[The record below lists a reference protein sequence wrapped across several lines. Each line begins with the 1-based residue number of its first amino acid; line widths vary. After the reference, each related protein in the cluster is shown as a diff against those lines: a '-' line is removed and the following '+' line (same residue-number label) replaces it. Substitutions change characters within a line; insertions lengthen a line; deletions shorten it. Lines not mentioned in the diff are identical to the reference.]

1 MTIRGLVTCSVL
13 VVGATLLSASPADS
27 VASVRTTVT
36 QDEGTVVTT
45 LDAGAQG
52 SLVSLPEVGA
62 ATPYPDLS
70 DNFDGRGGTVA
81 DVDVTLHLSHAR
93 VSDLDVLLVA
103 PDGRQATLMSDVGG
117 GAGADVTLTLDDEA
131 DFSLPENGSITSG
144 TYQATNYG
152 TDDTYP
158 SPAPQPTGS
167 TALSVFDGSPV
178 QGAWRLFAVDDTGG
192 VSGFISGWSL
202 VIGRT
207 PRPYP
212 STVVVGGDV
221 GTITDLD
228 VHLTGLAMPSP
239 QALDL
244 MLVGPQGQRTTIFSE
259 AGDPTTSKV
268 DLVLDD
274 EAVGRVPQV
283 SPLVSGRYRPTNYGA
298 SDFFPPPAPPDTGTA
313 DLSVFDG
320 TDPRGT
326 WQLYGWPT
334 YLTLSRLDGWS
345 LDIEWTD
352 ATGPT
357 GSVTVAGG
365 QPVVTDPT
373 VALGLAAT
381 DPAPGTPVA
390 RMRFSNDGLTWSAY
404 QPFASSA
411 AWTLPAGD
419 GTRTVYAQ
427 FEDAAGNPSAV
438 TSDTIRL
445 DTDAPRAVKVR
456 PATTSKAVRRTA
468 TVTVTVSEAIDHASV
483 TRKSVVLKR
492 VGRPGRVRSSVGYDA
507 AKNRIV
513 LDPRRKLAADAR
525 YRVTV
530 TTNVVDLVG
539 HAWDQSTGKA
549 GSQALTWTFR
559 TR

>member
-1 MTIRGLVTCSVL
+1 VT
-13 VVGATLLSASPADS
+13 
-27 VASVRTTVT
+27 
-36 QDEGTVVTT
+36 
-45 LDAGAQG
+45 
-52 SLVSLPEVGA
+52 
-62 ATPYPDLS
+62 
-70 DNFDGRGGTVA
+70 

-93 VSDLDVLLVA
+93 VSDLDLLLVA

-117 GAGADVTLTLDDEA
+117 GAGADVTMTLDDEA
-131 DFSLPENGSITSG
+131 DFSLPESGAFGDGS
-144 TYQATNYG
+144 YQATNYG

-158 SPAPQPTGS
+158 SPAPQPTGA

-178 QGAWRLFAVDDTGG
+178 EGTWRLFAVDDTAG
-192 VSGFISGWSL
+192 VSGYISGWSL
-202 VIGRT
+202 LIGRT
-207 PRPYP
+207 TRPYP
-212 STVVVGGDV
+212 STVVVGADV

-228 VHLTGLAMPSP
+228 VHLTGLEMPAKQSV
-239 QALDL
+239 DL

-259 AGDPTTSKV
+259 AGGYSEEKV

-298 SDFFPPPAPPDTGTA
+298 SDFFPPPAPPDTGTS

-320 TDPRGT
+320 TDPRGA
-326 WQLYGWPT
+326 WHLYGASGP
-334 YLTLSRLDGWS
+334 LALSRLGGWS

-352 ATGPT
+352 ATGPA

-373 VALGLAAT
+373 VALGLAAA

-390 RMRFSNDGLTWSAY
+390 RMRFSNDGVTWSAY
-404 QPFASSA
+404 QPFAPSS

-492 VGRPGRVRSSVGYDA
+492 VGRPGRVRATVGYDA
-507 AKNRIV
+507 ARNQIV
-513 LDPRRKLAADAR
+513 LEPRRKLAADAR
-525 YRVTV
+525 YRVVV
-530 TTNVVDLVG
+530 TTKVVDLVG

-549 GSQALTWTFR
+549 GPQPLRWSFR